1 MFPHRLHLHLVG
13 IGLKLFQKN
22 QTTGREYSEETKY
35 GQFRYASVSALGFRI
50 AAQKMLR
57 VVLRHFLSHH
67 TSEENSIPFPAE

>member
-35 GQFRYASVSALGFRI
+35 GQFRYASVSAQGFRI
-50 AAQKMLR
+50 AAQKML

-67 TSEENSIPFPAE
+67 TSEENSNPFPAE